1 MFGLVRSGS
10 TGSIARMKG
19 TLRGDAVVGDGTTD
33 LSKVALVAIL
43 EGGGDCFSV
52 CLAFSFEMGETAVS
66 WIAND
71 VHRHAVRSPC

>member
-43 EGGGDCFSV
+43 EGGGD
-52 CLAFSFEMGETAVS
+52 
-66 WIAND
+66 
-71 VHRHAVRSPC
+71 